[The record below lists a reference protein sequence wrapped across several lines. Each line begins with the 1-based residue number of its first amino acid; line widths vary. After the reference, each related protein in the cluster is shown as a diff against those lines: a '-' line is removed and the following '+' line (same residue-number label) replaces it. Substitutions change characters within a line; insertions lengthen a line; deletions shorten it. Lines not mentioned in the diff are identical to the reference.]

1 MDGEA
6 PKLTPL
12 ARPFR
17 PGCPPAFQRLYRL
30 RSSRA
35 EVPLDGRI
43 ARIGTQ
49 ILFVTGANP
58 MRGGGGLES
67 YVRAHAHA
75 AHAAGFEPHL
85 FCFGRGARVTREE
98 FGSVHQIA
106 LPPHNVR
113 AMLAGLY
120 SPVMAR
126 ALDRHVEGSD
136 PILIHAF
143 GAHSC
148 GAARFCRAR
157 ERRGGRSVL
166 VTSAYC
172 TQAQET
178 RAFMRGLRREDGV
191 RNILGYAARF
201 AIVRTIGTP
210 AERHGYASSR
220 LRLVNYESVR
230 ALLREQ
236 FDAGWEIRS
245 FPYASELAFTSFEDA
260 DLTPEPEPLARL
272 EPGAA
277 PLIVCVSRHDAR
289 KGVDVLL
296 DALGG
301 LRRAGV
307 SFRACLLG
315 RGELI
320 DAHRRLARRLGLER
334 SVAITG
340 QVPDLAPYLLRADV
354 YVLPSLS
361 EASGSVSLLE
371 AMQARRAIVASG
383 CDGIPEDVVDGDS
396 ALVVAPGD
404 RQGLAAAL
412 ARLLGDPALR
422 GRLAARAREDY
433 ERRFSADR
441 LTAALAE
448 LYGELGFTA

>member
-1 MDGEA
+1 
-6 PKLTPL
+6 
-12 ARPFR
+12 
-17 PGCPPAFQRLYRL
+17 
-30 RSSRA
+30 
-35 EVPLDGRI
+35 
-43 ARIGTQ
+43 
-49 ILFVTGANP
+49 

-67 YVRAHAHA
+67 YVRAHALA
-75 AHAAGFEPHL
+75 AHTAGFEPHL
-85 FCFGRGARVTREE
+85 FCFGRGSRVTREA

-120 SPVMAR
+120 SPVMAH
-126 ALDRHVEGSD
+126 ALERHVQGSD
-136 PILIHAF
+136 PVLIHAF

-166 VTSAYC
+166 VTSTYC

-178 RAFMRGLRREDGV
+178 RALMDGLRREDGV

-201 AIVRTIGTP
+201 VIVRTIGTP

-220 LRLVNYESVR
+220 LLLANYESVR

-236 FDAGWEIRS
+236 FAAGWEIRA
-245 FPYASELAFTSFEDA
+245 FPYSSELAFTPFEDA
-260 DLTPEPEPLARL
+260 GPGPEPEPIARL
-272 EPGAA
+272 RPREA

-296 DALGG
+296 DALGE
-301 LRRAGV
+301 LRAAGV
-307 SFRACLLG
+307 AFRACLLG

-320 DAHRRLARRLGLER
+320 EVHRRLARRLGLQQ

-340 QVPDLAPYLLRADV
+340 QVPDVVPYLLRADV

-361 EASGSVSLLE
+361 EASGSLSLLE
-371 AMQARRAIVASG
+371 AMQAGRAIVASG
-383 CDGIPEDVVDGDS
+383 CDGIPEDVTDGDS

-404 RQGLAAAL
+404 RQAL
-412 ARLLGDPALR
+412 ATGIERLLGDPGLR
-422 GRLAARAREDY
+422 ARLAARARGDY
-433 ERRFSADR
+433 LQRFSAER
-441 LTAALAE
+441 LTAALAA
-448 LYGELGFTA
+448 LYGELGFRP

>member
-1 MDGEA
+1 M
-6 PKLTPL
+6 
-12 ARPFR
+12 
-17 PGCPPAFQRLYRL
+17 PGSQ
-30 RSSRA
+30 
-35 EVPLDGRI
+35 V
-43 ARIGTQ
+43 
-49 ILFVTGANP
+49 LFVTGANP

-67 YVRAHAHA
+67 YVRAHTLA
-75 AHAAGFEPHL
+75 ARAAGFDPHL
-85 FCFGRGARVTREE
+85 FCVGRRTRVTREE
-98 FGSVHQIA
+98 FGSVHQIG
-106 LPPHNVR
+106 LPPHNPR

-126 ALDRHVEGSD
+126 ALERHVRGSD
-136 PILIHAF
+136 PVLVHAF

-157 ERRGGRSVL
+157 ERGGARSVL

-178 RAFMRGLRREDGV
+178 SAFMSGLRRDDGA
-191 RNILGYAARF
+191 RNILAYAARF
-201 AIVRTIGTP
+201 AIVRVSGTR
-210 AERHGYASSR
+210 AERRGYASSK
-220 LRLVNYESVR
+220 LLLVNYQSVR
-230 ALLREQ
+230 SLLREQ
-236 FDAGWEIRS
+236 FEADWEIRS
-245 FPYASELAFTSFEDA
+245 FPYASDLAFTPFEDA
-260 DLTPEPEPLARL
+260 GVEPEPLGQL
-272 EPGAA
+272 EPRDA

-296 DALGG
+296 EALGG

-307 SFRACLLG
+307 GFRACLLG

-361 EASGSVSLLE
+361 ESSGSVSLLE
-371 AMQARRAIVASG
+371 AMQAGRAIVASG
-383 CDGIPEDVVDGDS
+383 CDGIPEDVTDGDS
-396 ALVVAPGD
+396 ALVAAPGD
-404 RQGLAAAL
+404 RQALAAAI

-422 GRLAARAREDY
+422 GRLAARARDDY
-433 ERRFSADR
+433 ERRFSAER

-448 LYGELGFTA
+448 LYGELGFTP